1 MRRIVAL
8 LGVLLL
14 VAGGIAACKRT
25 PVARS
30 DAPPPDA
37 GVLREVVRI
46 QQISVEAAAWP
57 EGAGPPV
64 DDRVLAG
71 RVWEGLSQSADFEAV
86 GRRGSGGPRE
96 ALPSGGRSAA
106 EPPLQDGG
114 GKDVRRRRARMRVVY
129 GVEEVAGAPKAPP
142 ILRGTATLT
151 IDWSDNLEG
160 PELWSA
166 VACDGEAPKDRKLL
180 GGAAAAV
187 VECAIERAAHDLVEK
202 EQLRHADLPA
212 VLAALDNPEPEIR
225 QVAYAA
231 IGDRHLVG
239 ALPRLVELL
248 RSPDELARDGAIGA
262 LVGLH
267 DRRAVKPLTELAEF
281 KDLDLMRRIIDAV
294 GSIGGDEAHDYLEL
308 VATGHEVPIIRELA
322 QQALAGM
329 ERRVDAGVR

>member
-1 MRRIVAL
+1 MRRLA
-8 LGVLLL
+8 VLLL
-14 VAGGIAACKRT
+14 VAAGLGCKGKSVAA
-25 PVARS
+25 PA

-37 GVLREVVRI
+37 GVVREVVRI

-57 EGAGPPV
+57 EGAGAPL

-86 GRRGSGGPRE
+86 GRR
-96 ALPSGGRSAA
+96 ALPDSGPG
-106 EPPLQDGG
+106 
-114 GKDVRRRRARMRVVY
+114 VRRRRARMRVVY
-129 GVEEVAGAPKAPP
+129 GVEEVAGAPKTPP

-151 IDWSDNLEG
+151 IDWSDDLEG

-166 VACDGEAPKDRKLL
+166 VACDGEPPKDRKLL
-180 GGAAAAV
+180 GGAASAV

-248 RSPDELARDGAIGA
+248 RSPDELVRDGAIGA
-262 LVGLH
+262 LVGLR
-267 DRRAVKPLTELAEF
+267 DRRAVKPLTQLAEF

-294 GSIGGDEAHDYLEL
+294 GAIGGDEAHDYLEL

-322 QQALAGM
+322 QQALARL
-329 ERRVDAGVR
+329 ERKADAGAR